1 MSDRPRTPAQIA
13 ASRANGRR
21 SKGPTTEPGKRRSRL
36 NAVKHGLR
44 SRTIRPL
51 PGDDTSAVKALT
63 HAVLDRLQPA
73 DNAERELA
81 DGVIAALWRMRR
93 ATQIEREVLG
103 LRPGEP
109 EEGDPNAVA
118 RAFVRQSHGPRTLE
132 LLLRYRTQAVGELGR
147 LLRLLADLRATPAE
161 QPPVTATR
169 FGRNTR
175 PEGAAND
182 NRPSPTPMRPGGPG
196 SEG

>member
-13 ASRANGRR
+13 ASRVNGRR

-36 NAVKHGLR
+36 NAMKHGLR
-44 SRTIRPL
+44 SRIIRPL
-51 PGDDTSAVKALT
+51 PGDDTSATQVLT

-81 DGVIAALWRMRR
+81 DSIVAALWRMRR

-103 LRPGEP
+103 LRPGESG
-109 EEGDPNAVA
+109 EGELNAVA

-147 LLRLLADLRATPAE
+147 LLRLFADLRGTAAAQPATVGPARVE
-161 QPPVTATR
+161 P
-169 FGRNTR
+169 
-175 PEGAAND
+175 AAND
-182 NRPSPTPMRPGGPG
+182 NRPTAAVTPIRPVGPG
-196 SEG
+196 TEG

>member
-21 SKGPTTEPGKRRSRL
+21 SKGPKTDPGKRRSRL

-44 SRTIRPL
+44 SKIMRPR
-51 PGDDTSAVKALT
+51 PGDETAAAKALT
-63 HAVLDRLQPA
+63 DAVLERLQPA
-73 DNAERELA
+73 DDAERELA
-81 DGVIAALWRMRR
+81 DGVVAALWRMRR
-93 ATQIEREVLG
+93 ATQIECEVLG

-109 EEGDPNAVA
+109 EAREPNVVA

-147 LLRLLADLRATPAE
+147 LLRLSPICAAPSQRSHRWSLRP
-161 QPPVTATR
+161 
-169 FGRNTR
+169 GSS
-175 PEGAAND
+175 AAND
-182 NRPSPTPMRPGGPG
+182 NRPAAASSRCQPLAPG
-196 SEG
+196 SED

>member
-21 SKGPTTEPGKRRSRL
+21 SKGPKTEPGKRRSRL

-51 PGDDTSAVKALT
+51 PGDNTSATKALT
-63 HAVLDRLQPA
+63 HAVLERLLPA

-81 DGVIAALWRMRR
+81 DGIVAALWRMRR
-93 ATQIEREVLG
+93 ATQIEHEVLG
-103 LRPGEP
+103 LRSGEPGEV
-109 EEGDPNAVA
+109 DPNAVA
-118 RAFVRQSHGPRTLE
+118 RAFVRQSHGPRTLD

-147 LLRLLADLRATPAE
+147 LLRLFADLRGAAVA
-161 QPPVTATR
+161 QPPMVASAR
-169 FGRNTR
+169 V
-175 PEGAAND
+175 ESAAND
-182 NRPSPTPMRPGGPG
+182 NQPAVALSSCHPLAPGFDD
-196 SEG
+196 

>member
-21 SKGPTTEPGKRRSRL
+21 SNGPKTEAGKRRSRL

-51 PGDDTSAVKALT
+51 PGDETSAVEALT
-63 HAVLDRLQPA
+63 HAVLERLQPV

-81 DGVIAALWRMRR
+81 DGIIAALWRMRR

-103 LRPGEP
+103 LRPGGS
-109 EEGDPNAVA
+109 EGDDPNAVA

-147 LLRLLADLRATPAE
+147 LLRLLADLRGAAVA
-161 QPPVTATR
+161 QPPLVASAR
-169 FGRNTR
+169 V
-175 PEGAAND
+175 EAAAND
-182 NRPSPTPMRPGGPG
+182 NRPAIAPSRCHPLAPGLDD
-196 SEG
+196 

>member
-21 SKGPTTEPGKRRSRL
+21 SKGPKTDPGKRRSRL

-44 SRTIRPL
+44 SKIMRPR
-51 PGDDTSAVKALT
+51 PGDETAAAKALT
-63 HAVLDRLQPA
+63 DAVLERLQPA
-73 DNAERELA
+73 DDAERELA
-81 DGVIAALWRMRR
+81 DGVVAALWRMRR
-93 ATQIEREVLG
+93 ATQIECEVLG

-109 EEGDPNAVA
+109 EAREPNVVA

-147 LLRLLADLRATPAE
+147 LLRLFADLRGAVAA
-161 QPPVTATR
+161 QPPLVAPPR
-169 FGRNTR
+169 V
-175 PEGAAND
+175 ESAAND
-182 NRPSPTPMRPGGPG
+182 NRPAAASSRCQPLAPG
-196 SEG
+196 SED